1 MKKVVVFL
9 FSIGFFLT
17 SFTLINTPAPKPL
30 SKNNKA
36 EEVGIKFQQIRFADA
51 LAKAQKENKIIFI
64 DAYASW
70 CGPCKLMAKN
80 TFTDANVGDFFNKK
94 FINLKID
101 MEKDADG
108 PEIMKKYRVS
118 AYPTFLFIDG
128 KGKLVHS
135 LMGYQN
141 ASQFLG
147 SVQAVFK

>member
-1 MKKVVVFL
+1 MKKVLFVL

-17 SFTLINTPAPKPL
+17 SFTLIKSANVTTSTVKQTE
-30 SKNNKA
+30 SD
-36 EEVGIKFQQIRFADA
+36 GIKFQSMSFADA
-51 LAKAQKENKIIFI
+51 LKQAQKEKKIIFI

-80 TFTDANVGDFFNKK
+80 TFTDAKVGEYFNSK

-108 PEIMKKYRVS
+108 PEIMKKYKVS

-128 KGKLVHS
+128 NGKLVHS
-135 LMGYQN
+135 LLGYHN
-141 ASQFLG
+141 APQFLG
-147 SVQAVFK
+147 SVQAVLK

>member
-1 MKKVVVFL
+1 MKKVLLAL

-17 SFTLINTPAPKPL
+17 SFTLMSSKDSIVKPTQ
-30 SKNNKA
+30 S
-36 EEVGIKFQQIRFADA
+36 EESGIQFKSISFADA
-51 LAKAQKENKIIFI
+51 LKQAQKEKKIIFI

-80 TFTDANVGDFFNKK
+80 TFTDAKVGEFFNSR
-94 FINLKID
+94 FVNLKID

-108 PEIMKKYRVS
+108 PEIMKKYKVS

-128 KGKLVHS
+128 NGKLVHS

-147 SVQAVFK
+147 SVQAVIK